1 MSADR
6 DVTRIVRSWLHED
19 AHEDADRVLDM
30 VLDLV
35 DMTPQRRASWLAR
48 RTPTMN
54 NYARLGLVAAAVLAV
69 VIVGIGLFGRS
80 PDVGPTTSPTPSS
93 ASASN
98 PLVGTWVAPEVT
110 CAQQVAV
117 IEAAGYTAEQITQ
130 ARAQLVQDLEGF
142 GASHGP
148 EAFFDPTCEN
158 IAYEPRWAPVRDTD
172 QWSLVF
178 DGLPLAATIRSAREI
193 DHDLEPSPHNYRLV
207 DDSTF
212 EYGSHNGKVW
222 EYCLTLRYSI
232 VGDQLT
238 IERIAP
244 SCTGT
249 ADASLLDQIAE
260 TAILE
265 TSSFTRQP

>member
-1 MSADR
+1 
-6 DVTRIVRSWLHED
+6 
-19 AHEDADRVLDM
+19 
-30 VLDLV
+30 
-35 DMTPQRRASWLAR
+35 
-48 RTPTMN
+48 MN

-80 PDVGPTTSPTPSS
+80 TNVGPTTSPTPSP

-110 CAQQVAV
+110 CAQQVAT

-130 ARAQLVQDLEGF
+130 ARAQLVQDLQGF
-142 GASHGP
+142 GANHGP

-158 IAYEPRWAPVRDTD
+158 IGYEVRNTD
-172 QWSLVF
+172 KWSLVF
-178 DGLPLAATIRSAREI
+178 DGLPLAATIRSAREY
-193 DHDLEPSPHNYRLV
+193 DYDVVASPHNYRVV

-212 EYGSHNGKVW
+212 ELGGHNGKAW
-222 EYCLTLRYSI
+222 DYCLTFQYAI
-232 VGDQLT
+232 DGDQLT
-238 IERIAP
+238 IARIAP

-249 ADASLLDQIAE
+249 ADAVLLDQIAL

>member
-35 DMTPQRRASWLAR
+35 DTTPQRRPSWLAR

-69 VIVGIGLFGRS
+69 VIVGIGLFGRL
-80 PDVGPTTSPTPSS
+80 PNVGPAPSPSPSFT
-93 ASASN
+93 ASAPAAVN
-98 PLVGTWVAPEVT
+98 PLVGTWLAPEVT
-110 CAQQVAV
+110 CAQQVAT
-117 IEAAGYTAEQITQ
+117 IEAAGYTADQITQ
-130 ARAQLVQDLEGF
+130 ARAQQVQDQEGF
-142 GASHGP
+142 RSSVGP
-148 EAFFDPTCEN
+148 PAFMDPTCEN
-158 IAYEPRWAPVRDTD
+158 IGYQVRNTD

-178 DGLPLAATIRSAREI
+178 DGLPVAATIRSARTI
-193 DHDLEPSPHNYRLV
+193 DNDVFPSPLNYRVV
-207 DDSTF
+207 DASTF
-212 EYGSHNGKVW
+212 ELGSHNGKAW
-222 EYCLTLRYSI
+222 DSCLTLRYSI

-238 IERIAP
+238 IHRIAP

-249 ADASLLDQIAE
+249 ADAGLVDQINL